1 MKRLVLISISAA
13 IAFAANDVEVVP
25 WKSPKPPGPGAAN
38 PNTMNSGHSL
48 KQGVPTLQTR
58 KWSSKVPTTGRAYS
72 AYMAWTDDGSLFSF
86 VMPENG
92 CVTRN
97 PPSNTAK

>member
-1 MKRLVLISISAA
+1 MKILVLISISAA

-25 WKSPKPPGPGAAN
+25 WKTPKPPNPGF
-38 PNTMNSGHSL
+38 PS
-48 KQGVPTLQTR
+48 VPTLQTR
-58 KWSSKVPTTGRAYS
+58 KWSSKVPSTGRAYS
-72 AYMAWTDDGSLFSF
+72 AFMAWTDDGSLFSF

-97 PPSNTAK
+97 TPSDTAK

>member
-1 MKRLVLISISAA
+1 MKSLILISISAA
-13 IAFAANDVEVVP
+13 IALAVNDVEVVP
-25 WKSPKPPGPGAAN
+25 WKSPKPRGPGGAN
-38 PNTMNSGHSL
+38 PNTNHEQSL
-48 KQGVPTLQTR
+48 KEAVPTLQTR
-58 KWSSKVPTTGRAYS
+58 KWSSKVPSTGRTYS